1 MPEPRIRRRQATAAR
16 MARLIVSTAAL
27 PQQANAHKKRRRP
40 EERRPAFQLRLVGA
54 AAAGGTTAAATAPA
68 RVGERNFGLDGKAHV
83 GQIDGHAAHRFQQV
97 GGDAKLEAVLF
108 KNLVFG
114 GRLIQSQGE
123 ARSASA
129 AGGEIHADGRLFL
142 VGKIGFQ
149 LVGSRFANR
158 NHCFFL
164 RNG

>member
-1 MPEPRIRRRQATAAR
+1 MIETAPSGGRFFDAKK
-16 MARLIVSTAAL
+16 AAN
-27 PQQANAHKKRRRP
+27 PPHAKKGGVPKNAAP
-40 EERRPAFQLRLVGA
+40 LFRLVGA

-68 RVGERNFGLDGKAHV
+68 RIGERNLGLDGKAHI
-83 GQIDGHAAHRFQQV
+83 GQIDGHAAHRFQQI
-97 GGDAKLEAVLF
+97 GGDAELEAVLF
-108 KNLVFG
+108 ENFVFG

-123 ARSASA
+123 TRAASA

-158 NHCFFL
+158 DHWCFL
-164 RNG
+164 RN